1 MLHFLKLTLSQVA
14 QLNVSG
20 YNYIHDTNHGM

>member
-1 MLHFLKLTLSQVA
+1 LKLTLSQVA